1 MRHLIKHLGII
12 HNDLAGSCLDLIIN
26 LVTTSG
32 SLERDRQNEDRARS
46 RRIAIGRVVGAHFL
60 TECTKGGIVAGVDVP
75 DLLLIGR
82 GLLFVRFTF
91 LF

>member
-1 MRHLIKHLGII
+1 MK
-12 HNDLAGSCLDLIIN
+12 LATARGPYYEAW
-26 LVTTSG
+26 SG
-32 SLERDRQNEDRARS
+32 TDKMDRARS